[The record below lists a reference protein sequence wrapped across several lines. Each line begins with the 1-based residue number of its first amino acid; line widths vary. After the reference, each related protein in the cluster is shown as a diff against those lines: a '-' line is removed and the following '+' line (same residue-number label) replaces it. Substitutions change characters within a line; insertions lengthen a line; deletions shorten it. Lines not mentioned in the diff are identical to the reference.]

1 MDGYKRFKDPIYGY
15 IDIPAN
21 YVNGIIDTSEF
32 QRLRRISQ
40 TSYSALYSSS
50 VHNRFIHSIGV
61 FYLGSI
67 ASQSLYD
74 HLERVKSTKKLD
86 DWKRVKEVFC
96 LACLLH
102 DVGHSPF
109 SHTGEKFFLTADEKK
124 QQGQVELTSEEK
136 KKQEYADLHNELCE
150 QISDPKFKE
159 DIPHS
164 QSQFA
169 APHEIMSAIV
179 GLRRFGASLFE
190 NVEEKSFFARCITG
204 YKYSDDYGKHGI
216 YNCFVSLLNSKVIDV
231 DRLDYLIRDA
241 YFTGYKSTNIDYQ
254 RLLTSV
260 VVFEKKMALGEEE
273 VISYSLGYKKH
284 ALSIIENVVFAHDA
298 ERKWIQSHPIIL
310 YEMYIIQHILDKL
323 DKKFSVDGKKLF
335 SSKTLSKQGEDFK
348 DLGNISL
355 LCDDDIVHLIKT
367 QLQGDELS
375 EEFFERTKRR
385 HPLWKGEAEYRASF
399 TRKYGDNSQL
409 VEKFNDSLNS
419 IEKYITKSTDAWI
432 INDDMIETL
441 KTELMDAKKILST
454 AQGGVRKRSM
464 SSQISDKK
472 KSLPLMMALQ
482 KYSKKKNI
490 DCDFVILNADA
501 FYSGFNKEDFG
512 NIQIEFDGQV
522 ALLKDVLPTLSGKT
536 IQSNYFYIYYK
547 KCSELDKIELQNTM
561 IKAMI

>member
-15 IDIPAN
+15 IDIPVN
-21 YVNGIIDTSEF
+21 YVNEIIDTSEF

-74 HLERVKSTKKLD
+74 NLSKLKSTKRLD
-86 DWKRVKEVFC
+86 NWRRVKEVFC

-102 DVGHSPF
+102 DVGHAPF

-124 QQGQVELTSEEK
+124 QQGQAELTTEEK
-136 KKQEYADLHNELCE
+136 KKQEYAELHNELIE
-150 QISDPKFKE
+150 QINDQKFKE
-159 DIPHS
+159 DIPSS
-164 QSQFA
+164 QFKFA

-179 GLRRFGASLFE
+179 GLNRFGDLLT
-190 NVEEKSFFARCITG
+190 NTEEKSFFARCITG

-216 YNCFVSLLNSKVIDV
+216 YNCFISLLNSKVIDV

-260 VVFEKKMALGEEE
+260 VVCEHKGEEE

-323 DKKFSVDGKKLF
+323 NKKFSVDGKKLF

-419 IEKYITKSTDAWI
+419 IEKYITKNTDAWI
-432 INDDMIETL
+432 INDGMIDTF
-441 KTELMDAKKILST
+441 KKELTDVQKMLST

-464 SSQISDKK
+464 NLQISDKK
-472 KSLPLMMALQ
+472 KSLLLMTALQ

-512 NIQIEFDGQV
+512 NIQIEFDGQF

-547 KCSELDKIELQNTM
+547 KCSELDKSALQNTM